1 MEPFS
6 HDHLPGVADLL
17 RRALLPED
25 AAEAVDIVEVLR
37 PRYDG
42 FRRTT
47 GWVQTDG
54 GQVVGVAFAAVN
66 NADPHVGHLDLVA
79 VDPDRRRRGL
89 GARLLR
95 QAEDELRDFGCTI
108 VRVAGNP
115 PDYAFPGIDV
125 RYTPAIC
132 LVTRAGYAHD
142 RTAWNMTAD
151 LDPAALDTAADE
163 ARLGAIG
170 VQVRRADADDIARL
184 RPGHSGR
191 VRRALGGRDHH
202 RASGT
207 PRAARRAA
215 GRLRGLGLHPAELV
229 RPDGYAARRQGSGHR
244 IGAAQALPAR
254 SVEGWVPPRPD
265 RLGRPG
271 AVLRARRWS
280 ANRARLLPLLERA
293 VARPSFVQTEHSR
306 RNGPAG

>member
-95 QAEDELRDFGCTI
+95 QAEDGLRDFGCTI

-170 VQVRRADADDIARL
+170 VQVRPVSYTHL
-184 RPGHSGR
+184 
-191 VRRALGGRDHH
+191 
-202 RASGT
+202 T
-207 PRAARRAA
+207 
-215 GRLRGLGLHPAELV
+215 
-229 RPDGYAARRQGSGHR
+229 
-244 IGAAQALPAR
+244 LPTIY
-254 SVEGWVPPRPD
+254 SV
-265 RLGRPG
+265 
-271 AVLRARRWS
+271 
-280 ANRARLLPLLERA
+280 
-293 VARPSFVQTEHSR
+293 
-306 RNGPAG
+306 

>member
-1 MEPFS
+1 VEPFS

-95 QAEDELRDFGCTI
+95 QAEDGLRDFGCTI

-184 RPGHSGR
+184 RPVIAAEFGGHWAAEITTAQA
-191 VRRALGGRDHH
+191 VHLALRDEQPVGFAAWGCT
-202 RASGT
+202 RPSWFGPMGT
-207 PRAARRAA
+207 LPAAKGLGIGSVLLKRCLLDQSKAGYPRA
-215 GRLRGLGLHPAELV
+215 
-229 RPDGYAARRQGSGHR
+229 Q
-244 IGAAQALPAR
+244 I
-254 SVEGWVPPRPD
+254 GWVGPVPFYARVV
-265 RLGRPG
+265 G
-271 AVLRARRWS
+271 ARI
-280 ANRARLLPLLERA
+280 ER
-293 VARPSFVQTEHSR
+293 VFFLYSKEL
-306 RNGPAG
+306 